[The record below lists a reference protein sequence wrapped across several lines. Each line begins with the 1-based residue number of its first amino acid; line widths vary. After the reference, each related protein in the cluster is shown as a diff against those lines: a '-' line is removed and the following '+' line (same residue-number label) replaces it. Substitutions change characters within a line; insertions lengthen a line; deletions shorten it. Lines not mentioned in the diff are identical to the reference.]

1 MLQYLSKD
9 VGQIKMTQ
17 VQYFSIAICFLMS
30 VLDGMDVLVVS
41 YCAPA
46 IAEDLNLGPKTL

>member
-1 MLQYLSKD
+1 MLQYFSNG
-9 VGQIKMTQ
+9 VGQKKMTQ
-17 VQYFSIAICFLMS
+17 VQYLSIVICFLMS

-46 IAEDLNLGPKTL
+46 IAEDLDLGS